1 MRTTTA
7 QKKPAPQ
14 DWHPADVIAALRKVG
29 WSLQQLAL
37 VNGYTSGTAIAH
49 ALRRPYPKAEGII
62 ADALGVQP
70 QDIWPSRYNADGT
83 SNRTPGSKPLRP
95 AHFTVIP
102 KATTPG
108 SGRNPQKP
116 AGG

>member
-1 MRTTTA
+1 MTTSA
-7 QKKPAPQ
+7 VRKKPAPQ
-14 DWHPADVIAALRKVG
+14 DWHPADIVAALRKAG
-29 WSLQQLAL
+29 WSLVQLA
-37 VNGYTSGTAIAH
+37 VANGYKSRTAIAH
-49 ALRRPYPKAEGII
+49 AMHRPYPKAERII
-62 ADALGVQP
+62 ASALDMQP
-70 QDIWPSRYNADGT
+70 QDVWPTRYNADGT

-95 AHFTVIP
+95 AHFTVVP